1 MNASDQLATFT
12 NPEYGIAAT
21 VTETK
26 QGYSVTFLDTDA
38 ETVIET
44 RIYPHDMKPQA
55 IAYAQS
61 LTK

>member
-1 MNASDQLATFT
+1 MKNQVVTFT
-12 NPEYGIAAT
+12 NPEDGIAAT

-26 QGYSVTFLDTDA
+26 NGYAVTFLDTDA
-38 ETVIET
+38 EAIIET

-55 IAYAQS
+55 IAYAQN